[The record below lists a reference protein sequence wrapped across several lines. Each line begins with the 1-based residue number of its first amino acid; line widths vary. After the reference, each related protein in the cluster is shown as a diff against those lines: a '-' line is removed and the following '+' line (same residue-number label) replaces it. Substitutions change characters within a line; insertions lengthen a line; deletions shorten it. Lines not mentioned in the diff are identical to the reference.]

1 MTWVSVHRT
10 DANPGH
16 LLLLIHEVVA
26 TMRTRTERPAAS
38 RQARKHSRRPLAS
51 GQSPQSSGRIYI
63 WCLVLAVATL
73 AIYSPVVTH
82 PFINYD
88 DRDYVTEN
96 PHVQAGLSAQTIAW
110 AFTSTDQA
118 NWHPLTWVSHEMDCE
133 IYGLNPH
140 GHHLTSVLIHTAN
153 VLLLFLLLQWATGA
167 TGASAMVAA
176 LFALHPFNVE
186 SVAWVAERKNL
197 LSTFFFL
204 LCLAAYGRYARQP
217 NLQRYMA
224 VAGLF
229 ALGLAAKP
237 MVITLPFVLLLLDY
251 WPLSRIQGWST
262 PSPAF
267 PVPQVPWPRLLLEKV
282 PLLALSACS
291 AAITMFAQRSGNA
304 LESLG
309 HIPVQ
314 LRIENAIYSYAKYVA
329 KIFWPVNMA
338 LVYPHPLNKLT
349 FFQVGLSAIFLVA
362 VSVLVWQSRQRHPY
376 AITGWV
382 WFLGTLVPV
391 IGVVQVGPQ
400 GMADR
405 YAYIPAIGIFVLLVW
420 GFKDWASSRPEI
432 SKSLKPI
439 AFVVLA
445 YLAVL
450 TFRQIGYWRSSE
462 ELWTHT
468 LQITEDNYI
477 ANDMLGSLLVQ
488 EQRPDAM
495 QYFEAAARIAPWD
508 PDSHEAVGAALQ
520 DRGDLQ
526 GAIREYQV
534 VLHAKDPKILAYTY
548 ANLGVIY
555 RQLGNDA
562 AARLSSEQALR
573 TDPATVRDMIQNL
586 GSMVQARPAAP
597 GYLRLGLLLEGAGQL
612 QDAKSAFERALE
624 LEPGF
629 APARRALQNLPPSN

>member
-1 MTWVSVHRT
+1 
-10 DANPGH
+10 
-16 LLLLIHEVVA
+16 
-26 TMRTRTERPAAS
+26 MRTRTERRAAS
-38 RQARKHSRRPLAS
+38 RQAGKQSRRPLAS
-51 GQSPQSSGRIYI
+51 DRAPQSSGHIYT

-73 AIYSPVVTH
+73 ALYSPVIAH
-82 PFINYD
+82 PFVNYD

-96 PHVQAGLSAQTIAW
+96 QHVQSGLSMPTIAW

-118 NWHPLTWVSHEMDCE
+118 NWHPLTWLSHEMDCE

-140 GHHLTSVLIHTAN
+140 GHHLTSILIHTAN

-167 TGASAMVAA
+167 TGPSAMVAA

-204 LCLAAYGRYARQP
+204 LAIGAYGWYARQP
-217 NLQRYMA
+217 SLRRYA
-224 VAGLF
+224 ILAGLF
-229 ALGLAAKP
+229 ALGLTAKP

-262 PSPAF
+262 PCPAF
-267 PVPQVPWPRLLLEKV
+267 PVPQAPWPRLLLEKV
-282 PLLALSACS
+282 PLLALSVAS

-309 HIPVQ
+309 HIPIQ
-314 LRIENAIYSYAKYVA
+314 LHLENAIYSYAKYVA

-338 LVYPHPLNKLT
+338 LLYPHPLNKLT

-362 VSVLVWQSRQRHPY
+362 VSVLVWQSRERRPY
-376 AITGWV
+376 AISGWL

-391 IGVVQVGPQ
+391 IGLVQVGPQ

-405 YAYIPAIGIFVLLVW
+405 YAYIPTIGIFVLLVW
-420 GFKDWASSRPEI
+420 GFKDWASSRPGI

-488 EQRPDAM
+488 ERRPDAL

-508 PDSHEAVGAALQ
+508 PDSHQAVGAALQ

-534 VLHAKDPKILAYTY
+534 VLHARDPRLLAYTY

-573 TDPATVRDMIQNL
+573 SDPTTVRDMIQNL

-597 GYLRLGLLLEGAGQL
+597 GYLRLGLLLEGAGQP
-612 QDAKSAFERALE
+612 QGAKSAFERALE
-624 LEPGF
+624 LDPGF
-629 APARRALQNLPPSN
+629 APARRALQNLPPAQ

>member
-1 MTWVSVHRT
+1 
-10 DANPGH
+10 
-16 LLLLIHEVVA
+16 
-26 TMRTRTERPAAS
+26 
-38 RQARKHSRRPLAS
+38 
-51 GQSPQSSGRIYI
+51 
-63 WCLVLAVATL
+63 
-73 AIYSPVVTH
+73 
-82 PFINYD
+82 
-88 DRDYVTEN
+88 
-96 PHVQAGLSAQTIAW
+96 
-110 AFTSTDQA
+110 
-118 NWHPLTWVSHEMDCE
+118 MDSE

-140 GHHLTSVLIHTAN
+140 GHHLTSVLIHMAN
-153 VLLLFLLLQWATGA
+153 VLLLFLVLQWATGA
-167 TGASAMVAA
+167 TGGSAMVAA

-204 LCLAAYGRYARQP
+204 LALAAYGRYARQP
-217 NLQRYMA
+217 SLWRYA
-224 VAGLF
+224 VLAGLF

-251 WPLSRIQGWST
+251 WPLGRILGWST
-262 PSPAF
+262 PSPTF
-267 PVPQVPWPRLLLEKV
+267 PLPQAPWPRLLLEKV
-282 PLLALSACS
+282 PLLALSAGS

-309 HIPVQ
+309 YIPVQ
-314 LRIENAIYSYAKYVA
+314 LRLENAIYSYAKYVA

-349 FFQVGLSAIFLVA
+349 FFQVGLSAIFLIA
-362 VSVLVWQSRQRHPY
+362 VSVLIWKSRKQRPY
-376 AITGWV
+376 AITGWF
-382 WFLGTLVPV
+382 WYLGTLVPV
-391 IGVVQVGPQ
+391 IGLVQVGPQ

-405 YAYIPAIGIFVLLVW
+405 YTYIPALGIFIILVW
-420 GFKDWASSRPEI
+420 GLKDWASSRPEI
-432 SKSLKPI
+432 LKSLKPI

-468 LQITEDNYI
+468 LQITDDNFI

-488 EQRPDAM
+488 EQRPEAM

-526 GAIREYQV
+526 GAIRAYQV
-534 VLHAKDPKILAYTY
+534 VLHARDPRILAYTY

-562 AARLSSEQALR
+562 AARLSSEQAMR
-573 TDPATVRDMIQNL
+573 IDPATVRNMIESL
-586 GSMVQARPAAP
+586 GSVVQARPAAP

-612 QDAKSAFERALE
+612 QDAKSSFERALE
-624 LEPGF
+624 LQPGF
-629 APARRALQNLPPSN
+629 APARRALQKLVLEQ

>member
-1 MTWVSVHRT
+1 
-10 DANPGH
+10 
-16 LLLLIHEVVA
+16 
-26 TMRTRTERPAAS
+26 MRKRTEQRSAS
-38 RQARKHSRRPLAS
+38 RKTGKQSRRSAS
-51 GQSPQSSGRIYI
+51 DTAVPRSSYRIYI
-63 WCLVLAVATL
+63 WCLVLAAATL
-73 AIYSPVVTH
+73 GIYAPVVAH

-96 PHVQAGLSAQTIAW
+96 QHVQAGFSRETMVW

-118 NWHPLTWVSHEMDCE
+118 NWHPLTWLSHALDCE
-133 IYGLNPH
+133 VYGLNSH

-153 VLLLFLLLQWATGA
+153 VLLLFLLLRWATGA

-204 LCLAAYGRYARQP
+204 LALGAYGRYVRQP
-217 NLQRYMA
+217 SVRRYAA

-251 WPLSRIQGWST
+251 WPLARIQGSAT
-262 PSPAF
+262 LAATFPA
-267 PVPQVPWPRLLLEKV
+267 PQAPWFRLLLEKV
-282 PLLALSACS
+282 PLLALSAGS
-291 AAITMFAQRSGNA
+291 AAMTVFAQRSGNA

-309 HIPVQ
+309 YVPIH
-314 LRIENAIYSYAKYVA
+314 LRLENAIYSYAKYVA
-329 KIFWPVNMA
+329 KIFWTVNMA

-349 FFQVGLSAIFLVA
+349 FLQVILSAIFLIA
-362 VSVLVWQSRQRHPY
+362 VSGLVWQSRERRPY
-376 AITGWV
+376 AIIGWL

-391 IGVVQVGPQ
+391 IGLVQVGPQ

-405 YAYIPAIGIFVLLVW
+405 YAYIPTIGIFVVLVW
-420 GFKDWASSRPEI
+420 GFNDWASS
-432 SKSLKPI
+432 KSRVAAWGKPM
-439 AFVVLA
+439 AFAVLA
-445 YLAVL
+445 FLAVL

-468 LQITEDNYI
+468 LQITEDNFI
-477 ANDMLGSLLVQ
+477 ADDMLGSLLVQ
-488 EQRPDAM
+488 ERRPEAL
-495 QYFEAAARIAPWD
+495 QYFVAAARIAPWD
-508 PDSHEAVGAALQ
+508 PASHGAVGAALQ

-534 VLHAKDPKILAYTY
+534 VLRAKDPKVLAYTY

-555 RQLGNDA
+555 RELGNEA

-573 TDPATVRDMIQNL
+573 SDAGEVREMIQQL
-586 GSMVQARPAAP
+586 SGMVHARPAAP
-597 GYLRLGLLLEGAGQL
+597 GYLRLGLLLEGAGQQPEARL
-612 QDAKSAFERALE
+612 AFERALQ
-624 LEPGF
+624 LDPAF
-629 APARRALQNLPPSN
+629 APARQALQNLHPQ

>member
-1 MTWVSVHRT
+1 
-10 DANPGH
+10 
-16 LLLLIHEVVA
+16 LLGVA
-26 TMRTRTERPAAS
+26 TF
-38 RQARKHSRRPLAS
+38 
-51 GQSPQSSGRIYI
+51 
-63 WCLVLAVATL
+63 
-73 AIYSPVVTH
+73 AIYSPVIAH

-96 PHVQAGLSAQTIAW
+96 QHVQAGLSAQTIAW

-118 NWHPLTWVSHEMDCE
+118 NWHPLTWLSHEMDCE

-176 LFALHPFNVE
+176 LFAFHPFNVE
-186 SVAWVAERKNL
+186 SVAWIAERKNL

-204 LCLAAYGRYARQP
+204 LALAAYGWYARQP
-217 NLQRYMA
+217 SLRRYA
-224 VAGLF
+224 ALAGLF

-251 WPLSRIQGWST
+251 WPLARIKGWATRS
-262 PSPAF
+262 SAF
-267 PVPQVPWPRLLLEKV
+267 PMPQVPWTRLLLEKV
-282 PLLALSACS
+282 PLLALSAAS
-291 AAITMFAQRSGNA
+291 AAITVFAQRSGNA
-304 LESLG
+304 FESLG
-309 HIPVQ
+309 HIPLH
-314 LRIENAIYSYAKYVA
+314 LRLENAIYAYAKYVV
-329 KIFWPVNMA
+329 KIFWPINMA
-338 LVYPHPLNKLT
+338 LIYPHPLDKLT
-349 FFQVGLSAIFLVA
+349 FFQVGLSAIFLIV
-362 VSVLVWQSRQRHPY
+362 VSLLVWQSRKQRPY
-376 AITGWV
+376 ALTGWL

-391 IGVVQVGPQ
+391 IGLVQVGPQ

-420 GFKDWASSRPEI
+420 GFNDWASSTPSI
-432 SKSLKPI
+432 SGWLKPI
-439 AFVVLA
+439 AVVVLA
-445 YLAVL
+445 FLAIL

-468 LQITEDNYI
+468 LQVTEDNFM
-477 ANDMLGSLLVQ
+477 ADDMLGSVLVQ
-488 EQRPDAM
+488 ERRPEAL

-508 PDSHEAVGAALQ
+508 PDSHQAVGAALQ

-555 RQLGNDA
+555 RELGNSA
-562 AARLSSEQALR
+562 AAHLSSEQALR
-573 TDPATVRDMIQNL
+573 SDPVVVHQMIQQL
-586 GSMVQARPAAP
+586 SGMVEARPAAP
-597 GYLRLGLLLEGAGQL
+597 GYLRLGLLLEGAGEAAQ
-612 QDAKSAFERALE
+612 ARSAYERALE
-624 LEPGF
+624 LDPGF
-629 APARRALQNLPPSN
+629 APARRALQSLPPAQ

>member
-1 MTWVSVHRT
+1 
-10 DANPGH
+10 
-16 LLLLIHEVVA
+16 
-26 TMRTRTERPAAS
+26 MRKRTERRAAS
-38 RQARKHSRRPLAS
+38 GKSRKQSRRRPLSDIAA
-51 GQSPQSSGRIYI
+51 PRSSRRIYL
-63 WCLVLAVATL
+63 WCLLLAVVTL
-73 AIYSPVVTH
+73 ALYSPVVVH

-96 PHVQAGLSAQTIAW
+96 QHVQGGLSTETIAW

-118 NWHPLTWVSHEMDCE
+118 NWHPLTWLSHALDCE
-133 IYGLNPH
+133 VYGLNSH
-140 GHHLTSVLIHTAN
+140 GHHLTSVLIHTTN

-167 TGASAMVAA
+167 TGASVMVAA

-204 LCLAAYGRYARQP
+204 LALAAYGWYARHPSLRRYA
-217 NLQRYMA
+217 A

-229 ALGLAAKP
+229 VLGLAAKP
-237 MVITLPFVLLLLDY
+237 MVITLPFVLLLMDY
-251 WPLSRIQGWST
+251 WPLGRIQGWAT

-267 PVPQVPWPRLLLEKV
+267 PAPQAPWPRLLLEKV
-282 PLLALSACS
+282 PLLALSAAS
-291 AAITMFAQRSGNA
+291 AAITVFAQHSGSA
-304 LESLG
+304 FESLG
-309 HIPVQ
+309 EIPIYQ
-314 LRIENAIYSYAKYVA
+314 RLENAAYSYAKYVA
-329 KIFWPVNMA
+329 KIFWPANMA
-338 LVYPHPLNKLT
+338 LVYPYPLNKLT
-349 FFQVGLSAIFLVA
+349 FADVGLSAVFLVA
-362 VSVLVWQSRQRHPY
+362 VSWLLWRSRQRHPY
-376 AITGWV
+376 AITGWL

-391 IGVVQVGPQ
+391 IGLVQVGPQ

-405 YAYIPAIGIFVLLVW
+405 YAYIPTIGIFVLLVW
-420 GFKDWASSRPEI
+420 VFNDWASSRSGI
-432 SKSLKPI
+432 SNQLKPI
-439 AFVVLA
+439 AFAVLTF
-445 YLAVL
+445 LAVL
-450 TFRQIGYWRSSE
+450 TFRQIGYWRSSQ

-468 LQITEDNYI
+468 LYITEDNFI
-477 ANDMLGSLLVQ
+477 ANDMLGSLLLQ
-488 EQRPDAM
+488 ERRPDAL

-508 PDSHEAVGAALQ
+508 PASHRAVGAALQ

-526 GAIREYQV
+526 GAIREYQI
-534 VLHAKDPKILAYTY
+534 VLRARDPKVLAYTY

-573 TDPATVRDMIQNL
+573 SDPATVRDMIENL

-624 LEPGF
+624 LDPGF
-629 APARRALQNLPPSN
+629 APARRALHDLPLSP

>member
-1 MTWVSVHRT
+1 M
-10 DANPGH
+10 
-16 LLLLIHEVVA
+16 
-26 TMRTRTERPAAS
+26 
-38 RQARKHSRRPLAS
+38 
-51 GQSPQSSGRIYI
+51 
-63 WCLVLAVATL
+63 LAVATL

-118 NWHPLTWVSHEMDCE
+118 NWHPLTWLSHEMDSE

-140 GHHLTSVLIHTAN
+140 GHHLTSVLIHMAN
-153 VLLLFLLLQWATGA
+153 VLLLFLLLQWTTGA

-204 LCLAAYGRYARQP
+204 LALAAYGRYARQP
-217 NLQRYMA
+217 SLWRYA
-224 VAGLF
+224 VLAGLF

-251 WPLSRIQGWST
+251 WPLGRILGWST
-262 PSPAF
+262 PSPTF
-267 PVPQVPWPRLLLEKV
+267 PLPQAPWPRLLLEKV
-282 PLLALSACS
+282 PLLALSAGS

-309 HIPVQ
+309 YIPVQ
-314 LRIENAIYSYAKYVA
+314 LRLENAIYSYAKYVA

-349 FFQVGLSAIFLVA
+349 FFQVGLSAIFLIA
-362 VSVLVWQSRQRHPY
+362 VSVLIWKSRKQRPY
-376 AITGWV
+376 AITGWF
-382 WFLGTLVPV
+382 WYLGTLVPV
-391 IGVVQVGPQ
+391 IGLVQVGPQ

-405 YAYIPAIGIFVLLVW
+405 YTYIPALGIFIILVW
-420 GFKDWASSRPEI
+420 GLKDWASSRPEI
-432 SKSLKPI
+432 LKSLKPI

-468 LQITEDNYI
+468 LQITDDNFI

-488 EQRPDAM
+488 EQRPEAM

-526 GAIREYQV
+526 GAIRAYQV
-534 VLHAKDPKILAYTY
+534 VLHARDPRILAYTY

-562 AARLSSEQALR
+562 AARLSSEQAMR
-573 TDPATVRDMIQNL
+573 IDPATVRNMIESL
-586 GSMVQARPAAP
+586 GSVVQARPAAP

-612 QDAKSAFERALE
+612 QDAKSSFERALE
-624 LEPGF
+624 LQPGF
-629 APARRALQNLPPSN
+629 APARRALQKLVLEQ

>member
-1 MTWVSVHRT
+1 
-10 DANPGH
+10 
-16 LLLLIHEVVA
+16 VA
-26 TMRTRTERPAAS
+26 TF
-38 RQARKHSRRPLAS
+38 
-51 GQSPQSSGRIYI
+51 
-63 WCLVLAVATL
+63 
-73 AIYSPVVTH
+73 AIYSPVIAH

-96 PHVQAGLSAQTIAW
+96 QHVQAGLSAQTIAW

-118 NWHPLTWVSHEMDCE
+118 NWHPLTWLSHEMDCE

-176 LFALHPFNVE
+176 LFAFHPFNVE
-186 SVAWVAERKNL
+186 SVAWIAERKNL

-204 LCLAAYGRYARQP
+204 LALAAYGWYARQP
-217 NLQRYMA
+217 SLRRYA
-224 VAGLF
+224 ALAGLF

-251 WPLSRIQGWST
+251 WPLARIKGWATRS
-262 PSPAF
+262 SAF
-267 PVPQVPWPRLLLEKV
+267 PMPQVPWTRLLLEKV
-282 PLLALSACS
+282 PLLALSAAS
-291 AAITMFAQRSGNA
+291 AAITVFAQRSGNA
-304 LESLG
+304 FESLG
-309 HIPVQ
+309 HIPLH
-314 LRIENAIYSYAKYVA
+314 LRLENAIYAYAKYVV
-329 KIFWPVNMA
+329 KIFWPINMA
-338 LVYPHPLNKLT
+338 LIYPHPLDKLT
-349 FFQVGLSAIFLVA
+349 FFQVGLSAIFLIV
-362 VSVLVWQSRQRHPY
+362 VSLLVWQSRKQRPY
-376 AITGWV
+376 ALTGWL

-391 IGVVQVGPQ
+391 IGLVQVGPQ

-420 GFKDWASSRPEI
+420 GFNDWASSTPSI
-432 SKSLKPI
+432 SGWLKPI
-439 AFVVLA
+439 AVVVLA
-445 YLAVL
+445 FLAIL

-468 LQITEDNYI
+468 LQVTEDNFM
-477 ANDMLGSLLVQ
+477 ADDMLGSVLVQ
-488 EQRPDAM
+488 ERRPEAL

-508 PDSHEAVGAALQ
+508 PDSHQAVGAALQ

-555 RQLGNDA
+555 RELGNSA
-562 AARLSSEQALR
+562 AAHLSSEQALR
-573 TDPATVRDMIQNL
+573 SDPVVVHQMIQQL
-586 GSMVQARPAAP
+586 SGMVEARPAAP
-597 GYLRLGLLLEGAGQL
+597 GYLRLGLLLEGAGEAPQ
-612 QDAKSAFERALE
+612 ARSAYERALE
-624 LEPGF
+624 LDPGF
-629 APARRALQNLPPSN
+629 APARRALQSLPPAQ

>member
-1 MTWVSVHRT
+1 M
-10 DANPGH
+10 
-16 LLLLIHEVVA
+16 
-26 TMRTRTERPAAS
+26 
-38 RQARKHSRRPLAS
+38 
-51 GQSPQSSGRIYI
+51 
-63 WCLVLAVATL
+63 LAVATL

-118 NWHPLTWVSHEMDCE
+118 NWHPLTWLSHEMDCE

-140 GHHLTSVLIHTAN
+140 DHHLSSVLIHTAN
-153 VLLLFLLLQWATGA
+153 VLLLFLLLQWTTGA

-204 LCLAAYGRYARQP
+204 LALAAYGRYARQP
-217 NLQRYMA
+217 SLWRYA
-224 VAGLF
+224 VLAGLF

-251 WPLSRIQGWST
+251 WPLGRILGWST
-262 PSPAF
+262 PSPTF
-267 PVPQVPWPRLLLEKV
+267 PLPQAPWPRLLLEKV
-282 PLLALSACS
+282 PLLALSAGS

-309 HIPVQ
+309 YIPVQ
-314 LRIENAIYSYAKYVA
+314 LRLENAIYSYAKYVA

-349 FFQVGLSAIFLVA
+349 FFQVGLSAIFLIA
-362 VSVLVWQSRQRHPY
+362 VSVLIWKSRKQRPY
-376 AITGWV
+376 AITGWF
-382 WFLGTLVPV
+382 WYLGTLVPV
-391 IGVVQVGPQ
+391 IGLVQVGPQ

-405 YAYIPAIGIFVLLVW
+405 YTYIPALGIFIILVW
-420 GFKDWASSRPEI
+420 GLKDWASSRPEI
-432 SKSLKPI
+432 LKSLKPI

-468 LQITEDNYI
+468 LQITDDNFI

-488 EQRPDAM
+488 EQRPEAM

-526 GAIREYQV
+526 GAIRAYQV
-534 VLHAKDPKILAYTY
+534 VLHARDPRILAYTY

-562 AARLSSEQALR
+562 AARLSSEQAMR
-573 TDPATVRDMIQNL
+573 IDPATVRNMIESL

-612 QDAKSAFERALE
+612 QDAKSSFERALE
-624 LEPGF
+624 LQPGF
-629 APARRALQNLPPSN
+629 APARRALQKLVLEQ

>member
-1 MTWVSVHRT
+1 
-10 DANPGH
+10 
-16 LLLLIHEVVA
+16 
-26 TMRTRTERPAAS
+26 MRTRTERRAAN
-38 RQARKHSRRPLAS
+38 RKAQKQSRRPAVS
-51 GQSPQSSGRIYI
+51 DIAAPRPSGRIYI
-63 WCLVLAVATL
+63 WCLLLAVATL
-73 AIYSPVVTH
+73 ALYSPVIVH

-96 PHVQAGLSAQTIAW
+96 QHVQAGLTTQTIAW

-118 NWHPLTWVSHEMDCE
+118 NWHPLTWLSHALDCE
-133 IYGLNPH
+133 VYGLNSH
-140 GHHLTSVLIHTAN
+140 GHHLTSVLIHTSN
-153 VLLLFLLLQWATGA
+153 VVLLFLLLQWATGA

-186 SVAWVAERKNL
+186 SVAWVAERKSL

-204 LCLAAYGRYARQP
+204 LALTAYGWYARQP
-217 NLQRYMA
+217 SLKRYAA

-251 WPLSRIQGWST
+251 WPLARIQGWAT

-267 PVPQVPWPRLLLEKV
+267 PAPQAPWSRLLLEKV
-282 PLLALSACS
+282 PLLALSAAS
-291 AAITMFAQRSGNA
+291 AAITVFAQRSGNA

-309 HIPVQ
+309 HIPIH
-314 LRIENAIYSYAKYVA
+314 LRFENAIYSYAQYVA
-329 KIFWPVNMA
+329 KLFWPANMA
-338 LVYPHPLNKLT
+338 LVYPHPLDKLT
-349 FFQVGLSAIFLVA
+349 FVDVGLSAAFLIA
-362 VSVLVWQSRQRHPY
+362 VSVLVWRSRHRHPY
-376 AITGWV
+376 AITGWL

-391 IGVVQVGPQ
+391 IGLVQVGPQ

-405 YAYIPAIGIFVLLVW
+405 YAYIPTIGIFVLLVW
-420 GFKDWASSRPEI
+420 GFNDWASKRTWI
-432 SKSLKPI
+432 SNQLKPI
-439 AFVVLA
+439 AFAVLTF
-445 YLAVL
+445 LAVL

-468 LQITEDNYI
+468 LQITEDNFI
-477 ANDMLGSLLVQ
+477 ANDMLGSLLLQ
-488 EQRPDAM
+488 ERRPEAL

-508 PDSHEAVGAALQ
+508 PASHRAVGAALQ

-526 GAIREYQV
+526 GAIREYRI
-534 VLHAKDPKILAYTY
+534 VLHARDPKVLAYTY

-555 RQLGNDA
+555 RQLGNET

-573 TDPATVRDMIQNL
+573 SDPATVRDMIQTL
-586 GSMVQARPAAP
+586 SSMLQARPAAP
-597 GYLRLGLLLEGAGQL
+597 GYLRLGLLLEGAGHP

-624 LEPGF
+624 LDPNF
-629 APARRALQNLPPSN
+629 TPARQALQNLSLAQ

>member
-1 MTWVSVHRT
+1 
-10 DANPGH
+10 
-16 LLLLIHEVVA
+16 
-26 TMRTRTERPAAS
+26 MRTRTERRAAS
-38 RQARKHSRRPLAS
+38 RQERKQSRRPLAS
-51 GQSPQSSGRIYI
+51 VHPPQSSGRIYI

-73 AIYSPVVTH
+73 AIYSPVITH

-96 PHVQAGLSAQTIAW
+96 PHVQAGLSTQTIAW
-110 AFTSTDQA
+110 AFTSTDEA
-118 NWHPLTWVSHEMDCE
+118 NWHPLTWLSHEMDCE

-167 TGASAMVAA
+167 TGASAVVAA
-176 LFALHPFNVE
+176 LFAFHPFNVE

-204 LCLAAYGRYARQP
+204 LALAAYGRYARQP

-267 PVPQVPWPRLLLEKV
+267 PVPQAPWPRLTLEKV
-282 PLLALSACS
+282 PLLALSSGS

-309 HIPVQ
+309 YVPIQ
-314 LRIENAIYSYAKYVA
+314 LRLENAIYSYAKYVA

-338 LVYPHPLNKLT
+338 LVYPHPLNQLT
-349 FFQVGLSAIFLVA
+349 FFQVGWSAIFLIA

-376 AITGWV
+376 AISGWL

-391 IGVVQVGPQ
+391 IGLVQVGPQ

-420 GFKDWASSRPEI
+420 GFKDWASSRPGI
-432 SKSLKPI
+432 SQSLKPI
-439 AFVVLA
+439 VFVVLA

-468 LQITEDNYI
+468 LQITEDNFI
-477 ANDMLGSLLVQ
+477 ADDMLGSLLVQ
-488 EQRPDAM
+488 ERRPDAL
-495 QYFEAAARIAPWD
+495 QYFEAAAQIAPRD

-562 AARLSSEQALR
+562 AARLSSEQAMR
-573 TDPATVRDMIQNL
+573 IDPATVRDMIQNL
-586 GSMVQARPAAP
+586 GSMVQARPAAH
-597 GYLRLGLLLEGAGQL
+597 GYLRLGLLLENAGEAEQ
-612 QDAKSAFERALE
+612 ARVAFERALD
-624 LEPGF
+624 LDPGF
-629 APARRALQNLPPSN
+629 APARQALQNLPLSQ

>member
-1 MTWVSVHRT
+1 M
-10 DANPGH
+10 
-16 LLLLIHEVVA
+16 
-26 TMRTRTERPAAS
+26 
-38 RQARKHSRRPLAS
+38 
-51 GQSPQSSGRIYI
+51 
-63 WCLVLAVATL
+63 WCLLLAVATL
-73 AIYSPVVTH
+73 AIYSPVIAH

-96 PHVQAGLSAQTIAW
+96 QHVQAGLSAQTIAW

-118 NWHPLTWVSHEMDCE
+118 NWHPLTWLSHEMDCE
-133 IYGLNPH
+133 IYGLDPH

-186 SVAWVAERKNL
+186 SVAWIAERKNL

-204 LCLAAYGRYARQP
+204 LALAAYGWYARQP
-217 NLQRYMA
+217 SLRRYA
-224 VAGLF
+224 ALAGLF

-251 WPLSRIQGWST
+251 WPLARIQGWST
-262 PSPAF
+262 QSPAF
-267 PVPQVPWPRLLLEKV
+267 PVPQVTWTRLLLEKV
-282 PLLALSACS
+282 PLLALSGAS
-291 AAITMFAQRSGNA
+291 AAITVFAQRSGNA
-304 LESLG
+304 FESLG
-309 HIPVQ
+309 HIPLH
-314 LRIENAIYSYAKYVA
+314 LRLENAIYAYAKYVV
-329 KIFWPVNMA
+329 KIFWPINMA
-338 LVYPHPLNKLT
+338 LIYPHPLDKLT
-349 FFQVGLSAIFLVA
+349 FFQVGLSTIFLIV
-362 VSVLVWQSRQRHPY
+362 VSLLVWQSRKQRPY
-376 AITGWV
+376 AITGWL

-391 IGVVQVGPQ
+391 IGLVQVGPQ

-405 YAYIPAIGIFVLLVW
+405 YAYIPTIGIFVLVVW
-420 GFKDWASSRPEI
+420 GFNDWASSTHGI
-432 SKSLKPI
+432 SGWLKPI
-439 AFVVLA
+439 AVVVLA
-445 YLAVL
+445 FLAIL

-468 LQITEDNYI
+468 LQVTEDNFI
-477 ANDMLGSLLVQ
+477 ADDMLGSVLVQ
-488 EQRPDAM
+488 ERRPEAL

-508 PDSHEAVGAALQ
+508 PDSHQAVGAALQ

-555 RQLGNDA
+555 RELGNEA

-573 TDPATVRDMIQNL
+573 SDPVVVHQMIQQL
-586 GSMVQARPAAP
+586 SGMVQARPAAP
-597 GYLRLGLLLEGAGQL
+597 GYLRLGLLLEGAGE
-612 QDAKSAFERALE
+612 AARARSAFERALE
-624 LEPGF
+624 LDPGF
-629 APARRALQNLPPSN
+629 APARRALQSLPPAQ

>member
-1 MTWVSVHRT
+1 
-10 DANPGH
+10 
-16 LLLLIHEVVA
+16 
-26 TMRTRTERPAAS
+26 
-38 RQARKHSRRPLAS
+38 
-51 GQSPQSSGRIYI
+51 
-63 WCLVLAVATL
+63 VLAVATL
-73 AIYSPVVTH
+73 ALYSPVIAH
-82 PFINYD
+82 PFVNYD

-96 PHVQAGLSAQTIAW
+96 EHVQAGLSARTVAW

-118 NWHPLTWVSHEMDCE
+118 NWHPLTWLSHEMDCE
-133 IYGLNPH
+133 IYGLNPN
-140 GHHLTSVLIHTAN
+140 GHHLTSILIHTAN
-153 VLLLFLLLQWATGA
+153 VLLLFLLLQWATRA

-176 LFALHPFNVE
+176 LFALHPFTVE

-204 LCLAAYGRYARQP
+204 LAIGAYGWYARQP
-217 NLQRYMA
+217 SLRRYA
-224 VAGLF
+224 VLAGLF

-262 PSPAF
+262 PCPAF
-267 PVPQVPWPRLLLEKV
+267 PVPQASWPRLLLEKV
-282 PLLALSACS
+282 PLLALSAGS

-309 HIPVQ
+309 HIPIQ
-314 LRIENAIYSYAKYVA
+314 LRIENAIYSYAKYLA

-338 LVYPHPLNKLT
+338 LLYPHPLNKLT

-362 VSVLVWQSRQRHPY
+362 VSVLVWQSRERRPY
-376 AITGWV
+376 AISGWL

-391 IGVVQVGPQ
+391 IGLVQVGPQ

-405 YAYIPAIGIFVLLVW
+405 YAYIPTIGIFVLLVW
-420 GFKDWASSRPEI
+420 GFKDWASSRSGI
-432 SKSLKPI
+432 SESVKPI

-488 EQRPDAM
+488 ERRPDAL

-508 PDSHEAVGAALQ
+508 PDSHQAVGAALQ

-534 VLHAKDPKILAYTY
+534 VLHARDPKILAYTY

-555 RQLGNDA
+555 RQLGKDA

-597 GYLRLGLLLEGAGQL
+597 GYLRLGLLLEGAGQP
-612 QDAKSAFERALE
+612 QGAKSAFERALE
-624 LEPGF
+624 LDPGF
-629 APARRALQNLPPSN
+629 APARRALQNLPPAQ

>member
-1 MTWVSVHRT
+1 
-10 DANPGH
+10 
-16 LLLLIHEVVA
+16 
-26 TMRTRTERPAAS
+26 MRTRTERRAAS
-38 RQARKHSRRPLAS
+38 RQERKQSRRPLAS
-51 GQSPQSSGRIYI
+51 AHPPQPSGRIYA

-73 AIYSPVVTH
+73 AIYSPVIAH

-96 PHVQAGLSAQTIAW
+96 QHVQAGLSTQTIAW

-118 NWHPLTWVSHEMDCE
+118 NWHPLTWLSHEMDCE
-133 IYGLNPH
+133 LYGLNPH
-140 GHHLTSVLIHTAN
+140 SHHLTSVLIHTAN
-153 VLLLFLLLQWATGA
+153 VLLLFLVLQWATGA
-167 TGASAMVAA
+167 TRASAMVAA
-176 LFALHPFNVE
+176 LFAVHPFNVE

-204 LCLAAYGRYARQP
+204 LALAAYGRYARQP
-217 NLQRYMA
+217 SLRRYA
-224 VAGLF
+224 VLAGLF

-251 WPLSRIQGWST
+251 WPLARIQGWST

-267 PVPQVPWPRLLLEKV
+267 PVPQAPWSRLLLEKV
-282 PLLALSACS
+282 PLLALSAGS

-309 HIPVQ
+309 HVPIQ
-314 LRIENAIYSYAKYVA
+314 LRLENAIYSYAKYVA

-376 AITGWV
+376 AIIGWL

-391 IGVVQVGPQ
+391 IGLVQVGPQ

-405 YAYIPAIGIFVLLVW
+405 YAYIPTIGIFVLLVW
-420 GFKDWASSRPEI
+420 GFKDWASPRPWI
-432 SKSLKPI
+432 SKSIKPI

-450 TFRQIGYWRSSE
+450 TFRQIGYWRSTE
-462 ELWTHT
+462 EIWTHT
-468 LQITEDNYI
+468 LYVTKDNFI

-488 EQRPDAM
+488 ERRPDAL

-508 PDSHEAVGAALQ
+508 PDSHQAVGAALQ

-526 GAIREYQV
+526 GAIRDYQV
-534 VLHAKDPKILAYTY
+534 VLHAKDPRILAYTY

-573 TDPATVRDMIQNL
+573 SDPATVRDMIENL

-624 LEPGF
+624 LDPGF
-629 APARRALQNLPPSN
+629 APARRALHDLPLSP

>member
-1 MTWVSVHRT
+1 M
-10 DANPGH
+10 
-16 LLLLIHEVVA
+16 
-26 TMRTRTERPAAS
+26 
-38 RQARKHSRRPLAS
+38 
-51 GQSPQSSGRIYI
+51 
-63 WCLVLAVATL
+63 LAVATL

-96 PHVQAGLSAQTIAW
+96 PHVQAGLSTQTIAW
-110 AFTSTDQA
+110 AFTSTEQA
-118 NWHPLTWVSHEMDCE
+118 NWHPLTWLSHAMDCE

-153 VLLLFLLLQWATGA
+153 VLLLFLLLQGATGA
-167 TGASAMVAA
+167 TGVSAMVAA
-176 LFALHPFNVE
+176 LFAVHPFNVE

-204 LCLAAYGRYARQP
+204 LALAAYGRYARQP
-217 NLQRYMA
+217 SLLRYA
-224 VAGLF
+224 VLGGLF

-251 WPLSRIQGWST
+251 WPLARIRGWST

-267 PVPQVPWPRLLLEKV
+267 PVPQAPWPRLLLEKV
-282 PLLALSACS
+282 PLLALSAGS
-291 AAITMFAQRSGNA
+291 AAITMFAQRSANA

-309 HIPVQ
+309 HVPIQ

-349 FFQVGLSAIFLVA
+349 FFQVGWSAIFLSA
-362 VSVLVWQSRQRHPY
+362 VSVLVWRSRGRHPY
-376 AITGWV
+376 AIIGWL

-391 IGVVQVGPQ
+391 IGLVQVGPQ

-405 YAYIPAIGIFVLLVW
+405 YAYMPAIGIFVFLVL
-420 GFKDWASSRPEI
+420 GFKDWASATPSI
-432 SKSLKPI
+432 SSSLKPI

-488 EQRPDAM
+488 EQRPDAL

-526 GAIREYQV
+526 GAIRAYQV
-534 VLHAKDPKILAYTY
+534 VLHARDPRILAYTY

-562 AARLSSEQALR
+562 AARLSSQQALR
-573 TDPATVRDMIQNL
+573 SDPGTVRDMIQSL
-586 GSMVQARPAAP
+586 GSLVQARPAAP
-597 GYLRLGLLLEGAGQL
+597 GYLRLGLLLEGVGQL
-612 QDAKSAFERALE
+612 QDARSAFERALE
-624 LEPGF
+624 LQPGF
-629 APARRALQNLPPSN
+629 VPAQRALQNLPLSH

>member
-1 MTWVSVHRT
+1 MS
-10 DANPGH
+10 
-16 LLLLIHEVVA
+16 
-26 TMRTRTERPAAS
+26 TRTERRVAT
-38 RQARKHSRRPLAS
+38 RKAGKQSRRRPVSEIARR
-51 GQSPQSSGRIYI
+51 QSSHAIYI
-63 WCLVLAVATL
+63 WCLLLGVATF
-73 AIYSPVVTH
+73 AIYSPVIAH

-96 PHVQAGLSAQTIAW
+96 QHVQAGLSMQTIAW

-118 NWHPLTWVSHEMDCE
+118 NWHPLTWLSHEMDCE

-176 LFALHPFNVE
+176 LFAFHPFNVE
-186 SVAWVAERKNL
+186 SVAWIAERKNL

-204 LCLAAYGRYARQP
+204 LALAAYGWYARQP
-217 NLQRYMA
+217 SLRRYA
-224 VAGLF
+224 ALAGLF

-251 WPLSRIQGWST
+251 WPLARIKGWATRS
-262 PSPAF
+262 SAF
-267 PVPQVPWPRLLLEKV
+267 PMPQVPWTRLLLEKV
-282 PLLALSACS
+282 PLLALSAAS
-291 AAITMFAQRSGNA
+291 AAITVFAQRSGNA
-304 LESLG
+304 FESLG
-309 HIPVQ
+309 HIPLH
-314 LRIENAIYSYAKYVA
+314 LRLENAIYAYAKYVV
-329 KIFWPVNMA
+329 KIFWPINMA
-338 LVYPHPLNKLT
+338 LIYPHPLDKLT
-349 FFQVGLSAIFLVA
+349 FFQVGLSAIFLIV
-362 VSVLVWQSRQRHPY
+362 VSLLVWQSRKQRPY
-376 AITGWV
+376 ALTGWL

-391 IGVVQVGPQ
+391 IGLVQVGPQ

-420 GFKDWASSRPEI
+420 GFNDWASSTPSI
-432 SKSLKPI
+432 SGWLKPI
-439 AFVVLA
+439 AVVVLA
-445 YLAVL
+445 FLAIL

-468 LQITEDNYI
+468 LQVTEDNFM
-477 ANDMLGSLLVQ
+477 ADDMLGSVLVQ
-488 EQRPDAM
+488 ERRPEAL

-508 PDSHEAVGAALQ
+508 PDSHQAVGAALQ

-555 RQLGNDA
+555 RELGNSA
-562 AARLSSEQALR
+562 AAHLSSEQALR
-573 TDPATVRDMIQNL
+573 SDPVVVHQMIQQL
-586 GSMVQARPAAP
+586 SGMVEARPAAP
-597 GYLRLGLLLEGAGQL
+597 GYLRLGLLLEGAGEAAQ
-612 QDAKSAFERALE
+612 ARSAYERALE
-624 LEPGF
+624 LDPGF
-629 APARRALQNLPPSN
+629 APARRALQSLPPAQ